1 MFRKLFPFSK
11 KKTSQKRH
19 LRNNGLLQVV
29 IQSVKVL
36 LHNEASKEACVLS
49 YYGLLTCIP
58 IIVFFLRLSQHLFTN
73 LNWKEWLIIKFP
85 DYKKP
90 IVAIVEAAYHATES
104 NIGLVLVG
112 SFFVFCWAGILML
125 LSLED
130 GLNKIFRT
138 SWTPISLKR
147 LVSYFVI
154 TLVSPMIF
162 IIVCGAWIYITQIM
176 PIQYAKL
183 FSLSHSMTTLY
194 FISRLVP
201 YLLLYL
207 ALFCCYAF
215 LPRVAI
221 QKTKALIST
230 LIIGSLWIVF
240 QKAFFSLQV
249 SLFNYSFTYGALVAL
264 PSFLLLL
271 YIYAIIYL
279 FGGALTFIIQ
289 NRGCTFVF
297 LGDKILPSCYLQLIT
312 STYILALTTRQF
324 NEGRS
329 PLTPQFIAKHSKV
342 PIGEVSQCLD
352 ILEKEGFIFPYNNGY
367 QPVFNF
373 SEFTIKDVADKLL
386 HREIFTK
393 FNPDLGI
400 TFIENSFQNMFNQ
413 ASKNKDNLTLSE
425 IASRI
430 K

>member
-1 MFRKLFPFSK
+1 MLRKLFQFSK
-11 KKTSQKRH
+11 KKTNQKQR
-19 LRNNGLLQVV
+19 LRSNGLVQAL
-29 IQSVKVL
+29 IQSIKVL
-36 LHNEASKEACVLS
+36 LNNEASKEACVLS

-58 IIVFFLRLSQHLFTN
+58 ILVFFLRLSQHLFTN

-90 IVAIVEAAYHATES
+90 ISAIIEAAYHATEH

-138 SWTPISLKR
+138 SCTPISLRR
-147 LVSYFVI
+147 LVAYFII
-154 TLVSPMIF
+154 TLISPMIF

-183 FSLSHSMTTLY
+183 FSLSHSMSALY
-194 FISRLVP
+194 FMSKLTP
-201 YLLLYL
+201 YFLIYL

-215 LPRVAI
+215 LPRVAV
-221 QKTKALIST
+221 QKTAAIIST
-230 LIIGSLWIVF
+230 LIIGSMWIIF

-271 YIYAIIYL
+271 YLYAIIYL
-279 FGGALTFIIQ
+279 FGGSLTFIIQ
-289 NRGCTFVF
+289 NRGCTFLF
-297 LGDKILPSCYLQLIT
+297 LGNKILPSCYLQLIT
-312 STYILALTTRQF
+312 STYILALVTRQF
-324 NEGRS
+324 NEEL
-329 PLTPQFIAKHSKV
+329 PALTAQFIAKQSKV

-352 ILEKEGFIFPYNNGY
+352 ILEKEGFIFPHNNGY

-373 SEFTIKDVADKLL
+373 SEFTIQDIADRLL

-393 FNPDLGI
+393 FNPNMGI
-400 TFIENSFQNMFNQ
+400 TFIESNFQKMFNQ
-413 ASKNKDNLTLSE
+413 VSKNKDNLTLTE
-425 IASRI
+425 IARRL